1 MQEFLDQLAMPQQT
15 ELLATLLLI
24 LGSGLFALLI
34 GISGRLLT
42 RNLTAGWGRWL
53 HNNMLGVL
61 TLAFWFVLLAFWL
74 AWRGSDSLAHT
85 WAVAWQSLLAI
96 FIVYRLAY
104 QWIPAKHL
112 ASLIVYSVVP
122 LIILNSLGLLS
133 AASDTLDSYALDLGN
148 IHITLFDVLRVA
160 YFGVIL
166 FWLGRE
172 SNRVGK
178 KKIRQQKH
186 LDSSTKEV
194 IAKLFEVGIFI
205 IVALLLLNI
214 LGINLTTLAVV
225 GGAVGVGIG
234 IGLQS
239 IASNFI
245 SGLIILLDRSLSIG
259 DYIELADG
267 RSGIIRELSL
277 RAATLE
283 TFDGKDIVVPND
295 VFFSET
301 FTNWTHK
308 NQKQR
313 YAIDFS
319 VAYSTDLD
327 RLFPLVKAML
337 ADHPTV
343 LSGDHLPIEEK
354 PDIEISGFGDN
365 GIDLHI
371 EFWMEA
377 IDDGEHRVGGDLL
390 YELWKLMKAN
400 GFEFP
405 FPQREVRMLASK
417 S

>member
-1 MQEFLDQLAMPQQT
+1 MQAFFDQLLQAQYHDVMSSLALVLGT
-15 ELLATLLLI
+15 GVIALLLALV
-24 LGSGLFALLI
+24 
-34 GISGRLLT
+34 GRVLT
-42 RNLTAGWGRWL
+42 RRLTTVWGTSL
-53 HNNMLGVL
+53 HANMLSVG
-61 TLAFWFVLLAFWL
+61 TLVFWFVLLAFSV
-74 AWRGSDSLAHT
+74 AWSDAESLMRS
-85 WAVAWQSLLAI
+85 WAVAGQSLLAI
-96 FIVYRLAY
+96 FIVYKLAY
-104 QWIPAKHL
+104 QWIPAKNL
-112 ASLIVYSVVP
+112 ARLIVYSVVP
-122 LIILNSLGLLS
+122 LILLNSLGLLS
-133 AASDTLDSYALDLGN
+133 TAIATLDGYALDLGN

-178 KKIRQQKH
+178 KKIRQQKN
-186 LDSSTKEV
+186 LDSSTKEI

-205 IVALLLLNI
+205 VVALLLLNI

-259 DYIELADG
+259 DYIELDDG
-267 RSGIIRELSL
+267 RSGTITELTL

-295 VFFSET
+295 VFFTET

-308 NQKQR
+308 NKKQR
-313 YAIDFS
+313 YAINFN

-327 RLFPLVKAML
+327 RLFPLVKEML
-337 ADHPTV
+337 AEHPMV
-343 LSGDHLPIEEK
+343 MAGDHLPIEER
-354 PDIEISGFGDN
+354 PDIEICGFGDN
-365 GIDLHI
+365 GIDLLI

-377 IDDGEHRVGGDLL
+377 IDDGPNRVGGDLL
-390 YELWKLMKAN
+390 YSLWKLMKEN

-405 FPQREVRMLASK
+405 FPQREVRLLK
-417 S
+417 

>member
-1 MQEFLDQLAMPQQT
+1 MQAFLDQLLQT
-15 ELLATLLLI
+15 EYSDIVASLGLVFGSGVVALVLAT
-24 LGSGLFALLI
+24 F
-34 GISGRLLT
+34 GRILT
-42 RNLTAGWGRWL
+42 RKLTTGWGANL
-53 HNNMLGVL
+53 HANMLSVG
-61 TLAFWFVLLAFWL
+61 TLVFWFILLAFSV
-74 AWRGSDSLAHT
+74 AWSEANSAMRT
-85 WAVAWQSLLAI
+85 WAVASQSLLAI
-96 FIVYRLAY
+96 FIVYKLAY
-104 QWIPAKHL
+104 QWIPAKNL
-112 ASLIVYSVVP
+112 ARLIVYSVVP
-122 LIILNSLGLLS
+122 LILLNSLGLLS
-133 AASDTLDSYALDLGN
+133 VATQTLDSYALDLGN

-160 YFGVIL
+160 YFGLIL

-178 KKIRQQKH
+178 KKIRQQKN
-186 LDSSTKEV
+186 LDSSTKEI

-205 IVALLLLNI
+205 LVALLLLNI

-259 DYIELADG
+259 DYIELGDG

-308 NQKQR
+308 NKKQR
-313 YAIDFS
+313 YAIDFN

-327 RLFPLVKAML
+327 KLFPLVKDML
-337 ADHPTV
+337 ESHPKV
-343 LSGDHLPIEEK
+343 LSGDDLPIEEK

-390 YELWKLMKAN
+390 YSLWKLMNDN
-400 GFEFP
+400 GFDFP
-405 FPQREVRMLASK
+405 FPQREVRLLK
-417 S
+417 